1 MRLVPDKDPH
11 SLKFRRAQLL
21 ILLGFDLLERN
32 KRHGGKQYLHPL
44 SRDFSLS
51 AASGCSFRVQGLGE
65 PRSSS
70 CRLIAASPTALF
82 KCSEVERLQRV
93 FEKLGKQPSGTQ
105 CPAIDGIIKEADET
119 AGEIEDKAVLDAAIV
134 ANAQAVEHYEMCRY
148 GTLIAWAE
156 ELGHDEIVRF
166 LTTNL
171 NEEKAAN
178 TKLNTVALRKGVN
191 AKASTAA

>member
-1 MRLVPDKDPH
+1 LARRL
-11 SLKFRRAQLL
+11 LRRGLFRFLAGDRHQHFLL
-21 ILLGFDLLERN
+21 TG
-32 KRHGGKQYLHPL
+32 Y
-44 SRDFSLS
+44 
-51 AASGCSFRVQGLGE
+51 
-65 PRSSS
+65 
-70 CRLIAASPTALF
+70 
-82 KCSEVERLQRV
+82 
-93 FEKLGKQPSGTQ
+93 
-105 CPAIDGIIKEADET
+105 IIKEADET

-134 ANAQAVEHYEMCRY
+134 ANAQAVEHYEICRY

-191 AKASTAA
+191 SKASTAA

>member
-1 MRLVPDKDPH
+1 MIEKATD
-11 SLKFRRAQLL
+11 AQLRQAL
-21 ILLGFDLLERN
+21 QSHLAETKN
-32 KRHGGKQYLHPL
+32 QVKRVEQVFQMHG
-44 SRDFSLS
+44 
-51 AASGCSFRVQGLGE
+51 
-65 PRSSS
+65 
-70 CRLIAASPTALF
+70 
-82 KCSEVERLQRV
+82 VEA
-93 FEKLGKQPSGTQ
+93 KGID

-134 ANAQAVEHYEMCRY
+134 ANAQAVEHYEICRY

-191 AKASTAA
+191 SKASTAA